1 MTAPSIKVLVV
12 DDEPPIRRLL
22 RAGLATQ
29 DYDVREAGSVEE
41 ALESIRE
48 DAPDIMLLDLG
59 LPGRNGM
66 DLLAEL
72 QGKGVTFPILILSS
86 RTDEAGIV
94 QALELGRG

>member
-1 MTAPSIKVLVV
+1 MTAPSMKVLVV

-29 DYDVREAGSVEE
+29 DYEVREAGSAEE
-41 ALESIRE
+41 ALESIE
-48 DAPDIMLLDLG
+48 SEKPDVMLLDLG

-72 QGKGVTFPILILSS
+72 RARARPS
-86 RTDEAGIV
+86 RS
-94 QALELGRG
+94 